1 MCILTTTVH
10 IVHRDGRQKNV
21 HSIYKYI
28 MELRKYKL
36 ASSMVTVLGANR
48 SALAFAGLA
57 PTGGAGAGGVAATS
71 VIDRDVSHCYSS
83 DGGLG
88 GGGDDG

>member
-10 IVHRDGRQKNV
+10 IVHRDGRQRNV

-28 MELRKYKL
+28 ELRKYRL
-36 ASSMVTVLGANR
+36 ASSMVTVLAANR

-57 PTGGAGAGGVAATS
+57 PTGVAGAGGVAATS
-71 VIDRDVSHCYSS
+71 VIDRDVSHCYSG
-83 DGGLG
+83 DGGLWWWW
-88 GGGDDG
+88 